1 MNDEIKKE
9 GRLDTFLNSTIVD
22 LFTEQY
28 LHELDNA
35 FTYKFFSSWAAIKGF
50 TGAKKWFQ
58 HQYEEELSHA
68 NKIRDFLTD
77 AGVYFSLENV
87 PVEAV
92 DIEVYSDL
100 FKQALIRETTT
111 TDSINRIMVICGKES
126 QLLAQEFMNVL
137 LYNQLAEE
145 EEARTRYQISI
156 RTQDNILADHQIG
169 DL

>member
-1 MNDEIKKE
+1 MNDNKKE
-9 GRLDTFLNSTIVD
+9 GRLDTFLSSVVVD

-28 LHELDNA
+28 FHEIDNA
-35 FTYKFFSSWAAIKGF
+35 FIYKFFSSWAAIKGF
-50 TGAKKWFQ
+50 VGAKKWFQ

-87 PVEAV
+87 PITTIDVE
-92 DIEVYSDL
+92 EYSDV
-100 FKQALIRETTT
+100 FKAALIRETET
-111 TDSINRIMVICGKES
+111 TDSINRIMVICGTEK
-126 QLLAQEFMNVL
+126 QLLAQEFMNQL
-137 LYNQLAEE
+137 LYNQLSEE

-156 RTQDNILADHQIG
+156 RATDAILADHQIG